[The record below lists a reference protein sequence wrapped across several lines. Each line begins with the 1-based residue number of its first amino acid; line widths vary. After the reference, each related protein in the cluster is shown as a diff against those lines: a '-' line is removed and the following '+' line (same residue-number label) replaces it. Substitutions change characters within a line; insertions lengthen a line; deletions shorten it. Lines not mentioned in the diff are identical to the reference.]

1 MRVIFDDLLSLIIFF
16 LKLMKVF
23 TEAIVPSCSK
33 RGCSETCREI
43 KRETPVLSLF
53 FVLKV
58 GKLNV
63 PFY

>member
-33 RGCSETCREI
+33 KG
-43 KRETPVLSLF
+43 LL
-53 FVLKV
+53 
-58 GKLNV
+58 
-63 PFY
+63 

>member
-1 MRVIFDDLLSLIIFF
+1 MRVIFDDLLCLIIFF
-16 LKLMKVF
+16 LKLMKAFPV
-23 TEAIVPSCSK
+23 VLK

-43 KRETPVLSLF
+43 KRETSVLSLF

-58 GKLNV
+58 VKLNV